1 MGPKRLATIDPPS
14 PLPAKQPHQETT
26 TPGSTPEAT
35 ASSASTATPTSPA
48 SCSAPASSARASSIS
63 VSFQLTFT
71 AGPVQ
76 VGVGRLWSG
85 LRCNTATIVGGPAAN
100 GIVLVQTDGA
110 ILASLQANK
119 CYGSVVDFTHVRSAI
134 LPPHVVSR
142 FAGVLVTTFKTTSM
156 SELKYTQARRMWS
169 TLTARLRLPTLNPYM
184 KPPLNEAS
192 YSNDGSTLLVLPFGE
207 PFVSGPFQKISAYVA
222 CTDINDVRV
231 GEVHLAYDPDTPPV
245 YCHLQHAQQSAVS
258 ETSSMLLAWEQREWP
273 GSITTLPQDG
283 AHARA
288 SLSPN
293 PSVSC
298 VINDRKVLPLIL
310 TVNQQQYPVCT
321 NSPDVLRQ
329 LPGFFTD
336 LSYDDVELRSAFCA
350 SRPFSIV
357 GTATTH
363 TIGRITFVT
372 AFQQ

>member
-1 MGPKRLATIDPPS
+1 MGPKRLAAIDPPS
-14 PLPAKQPHQETT
+14 LPPAKQPHQETT
-26 TPGSTPEAT
+26 APGSTPEAS

-48 SCSAPASSARASSIS
+48 SCSAPAS
-63 VSFQLTFT
+63 
-71 AGPVQ
+71 
-76 VGVGRLWSG
+76 
-85 LRCNTATIVGGPAAN
+85 
-100 GIVLVQTDGA
+100 
-110 ILASLQANK
+110 
-119 CYGSVVDFTHVRSAI
+119 
-134 LPPHVVSR
+134 SR

-169 TLTARLRLPTLNPYM
+169 TLTARLWFPTLNPYV

-192 YSNDGSTLLVLPFGE
+192 YPSDGSALLVLPFGE

-222 CTDINDVRV
+222 CTDVNDVRV

-245 YCHLQHAQQSAVS
+245 YCHLVSDAGSSSIPLYLFGAKISGANSQYTPTVWINGTLTAAAVRPGQDIRSFPAHVRAFISATQQHAQQTAAS

-298 VINDRKVLPLIL
+298 VVNDRKVLPLIL
-310 TVNQQQYPVCT
+310 TVNQRQYPVCT
-321 NSPDVLRQ
+321 DSADVLRQ
-329 LPGFFTD
+329 LPGFDAFFTD
-336 LSYDDVELRSAFCA
+336 LPYDDVELRSAFCA

-363 TIGRITFVT
+363 TIGRTTFVT